1 MIRVHLSRLDLQPE
15 LRSTPRIVQQLS
27 TFKRC
32 KSLNPD
38 SLFSLLDS
46 VTYGA
51 YAVSLDQR
59 ILFFNKAAERI
70 LGFHASDVIGRR
82 CYEVMQGTSA
92 GSLTPECAQGCPSIR
107 YLRAG
112 LVPSTNR
119 LRMLCSSGERKWV
132 SVTPMVVSGVL
143 RDSPMLVHLFDDND
157 DPEDFERIQTP
168 ARDAMTEGGV
178 NILSDHP
185 QQPPPYSEQQSILSR
200 RELEVLR
207 LVALGTETPRIATEL
222 GISRHTV
229 RNHIRNLRHKLG
241 ASTKLDAVV
250 KGIRLGILIMGRT
263 AE

>member
-1 MIRVHLSRLDLQPE
+1 M
-15 LRSTPRIVQQLS
+15 
-27 TFKRC
+27 RC
-32 KSLNPD
+32 KPLNPD

-46 VTYGA
+46 ITYGA

-70 LGFHASDVIGRR
+70 LGFQAGDVIGRR
-82 CYEVMQGTSA
+82 CYEVMQGTPA
-92 GSLTPECAQGCPSIR
+92 GSLTPECAEGCPSIR

-112 LVPSTNR
+112 LIPATNR
-119 LRMLCSSGERKWV
+119 LRMLCSSGDRKWV

-157 DPEDFERIQTP
+157 DPEDFERTQIS
-168 ARDAMTEGGV
+168 AREAMTSRGV
-178 NILSDHP
+178 NILSDYP
-185 QQPPPYSEQQSILSR
+185 QQPPPPSAEQSILSR

-250 KGIRLGILIMGRT
+250 KGIRLGLLTMGPAT
-263 AE
+263 E